1 MVLEIKSEV
10 GLEAISLPI
19 LTEATEVEIALC

>member
-1 MVLEIKSEV
+1 MVLEIKSEG
-10 GLEAISLPI
+10 GLEVISLPI